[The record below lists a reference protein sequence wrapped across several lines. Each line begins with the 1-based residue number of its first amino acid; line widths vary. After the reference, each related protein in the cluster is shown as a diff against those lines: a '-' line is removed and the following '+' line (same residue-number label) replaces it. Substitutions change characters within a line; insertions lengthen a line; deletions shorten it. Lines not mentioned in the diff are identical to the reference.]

1 LKEKVEVKDCGDMKS
16 RESVRVKEGFLEKD
30 NGDKDLN
37 GILTCVTLKSRT
49 QPIRLKA
56 KRINL
61 AILM

>member
-1 LKEKVEVKDCGDMKS
+1 MKGEVEVKDYGDMKS
-16 RESVRVKEGFLEKD
+16 GESVRVQEGFLEKD
-30 NGDKDLN
+30 NSDKDLN
-37 GILTCVTLKSRT
+37 GILTCLTWKSRT